1 MVTFGSPHEGVS
13 KVPFC
18 FEGFICG
25 VVNFFARQLVYFDIV
40 QKNFGPAGYFRD
52 ENRIYN
58 FRKYS
63 HFLAD
68 LNSESKNTNELD
80 ADIH

>member
-1 MVTFGSPHEGVS
+1 MVTFGTPHEGVS

-18 FEGFICG
+18 FDGILCG
-25 VVNFFARQLVYFDIV
+25 VINFFARHLVYLDIV
-40 QKNFGPAGYFRD
+40 QRNFGPAGYFRD
-52 ENRIYN
+52 QYHVYN

-68 LNSESKNTNELD
+68 LNSESTHTYELD
-80 ADIH
+80 QELH